1 MSYGQFFAVSV
12 IHLRQKLGDRL
23 STLLKIIYRNL
34 MSICVMEWSG
44 YWLKIRQSKSYKWCK
59 LNEMKTVF
67 NSVVERRVTGPY
79 LSQKNGMAAHKS
91 LFFFLCRQS
100 SYHKTSLRQNIPSTS
115 CPLYK
120 IVLVTKRPCQENA
133 ADDGKWKNKILEI
146 FQIGQNE
153 YYK

>member
-34 MSICVMEWSG
+34 MSICVREWSG
-44 YWLKIRQSKSYKWCK
+44 YWLKIRQSKFYKWCK

-67 NSVVERRVTGPY
+67 NSVVERHVTGPY

-91 LFFFLCRQS
+91 LFFFLCRQR
-100 SYHKTSLRQNIPSTS
+100 SYNKTSLRQNIPQAVPFIKLFLWQNVHVRKMQQMTENE
-115 CPLYK
+115 K
-120 IVLVTKRPCQENA
+120 IKS
-133 ADDGKWKNKILEI
+133 
-146 FQIGQNE
+146 
-153 YYK
+153 